1 MTFFLSLS
9 KKSMAK
15 FPEIFCINRDCK
27 DFGMKNMGN
36 VRTRGW
42 YGVNSDKLLL
52 YCHTCGQR
60 FSHSRSTAF
69 FGLRVSDDKIVQIL
83 TCTADGIGIRETGRM
98 LNLSKDTVNRIVF
111 KVEKHCE
118 VVLANLL
125 KSLKMN
131 DEQLDV
137 LISFIESRKVL
148 KR

>member
-1 MTFFLSLS
+1 
-9 KKSMAK
+9 MAK
-15 FPEIFCINRDCK
+15 FSEIFCINRDCK
-27 DFGMKNMGN
+27 YYGIKNTGN
-36 VRTRGW
+36 IRTRGW

-111 KVEKHCE
+111 KAEKHCE
-118 VVLANLL
+118 VVLVNLL

-137 LISFIESRKVL
+137 LILFIENRKVL
-148 KR
+148 K